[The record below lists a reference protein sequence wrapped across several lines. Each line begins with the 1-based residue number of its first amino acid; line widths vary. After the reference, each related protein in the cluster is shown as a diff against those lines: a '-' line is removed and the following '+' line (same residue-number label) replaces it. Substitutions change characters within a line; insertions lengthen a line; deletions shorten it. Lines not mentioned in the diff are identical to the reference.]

1 MMFKFESSA
10 IDNISD
16 VVDNQITIT
25 FKGGRDYVYTVSNV
39 EKFVT
44 ELTNTINT
52 NASVGRYVNDSIK
65 TDQLVSV

>member
-1 MMFKFESSA
+1 MFKFESSA

>member
-1 MMFKFESSA
+1 MFKFESSA

-16 VVDNQITIT
+16 VDNNQITIT